1 MEPIEEQ
8 LDPSYFSMI
17 EHFFDRGCTVL
28 EKFMETEIQ
37 FKKMTSEQKRSLI
50 LGILALIKK
59 PTKMLYISFP
69 IKRDNGELEIIEA
82 WRCQHSEHR
91 TPCKGGIRFA
101 PNVSEDE
108 VKALAALMTFKC
120 AVVDVPFGGSKGAV
134 RIDPKKYSENEIERI
149 TRPGVDVPAPDM
161 GTSAREMAWI
171 ADTYAMTV
179 GHLDKDAYACT
190 TGKPILMGGILGRTA
205 ATGLGVR
212 HATSIFLKDNELVE
226 RIGITPGLAG
236 KSVIVQRMHGSCEV
250 KNHNPG
256 LWQCWK
262 SYGKIFSRSRSEDEW
277 FFLFGDILDNGTIV
291 GFPHADSY
299 QPKEDLFYEQCDIL
313 IPAAIEKVVVE
324 AANGPTTP
332 AGDRILQQRNI
343 LVIPDLFANAG
354 GVTVSYFEWLKNLNH
369 VSFGRLTF
377 KYEKESNSLLLRE
390 LFWATFAWLVTKPLT
405 ESVQESLEKGLNMK
419 NLSISPNEEFEKLI
433 EGASEKDIVHSGLAY
448 TMERSGMAI
457 IETARKYNLG
467 IDFRLAAYNVIKIVH
482 RQFDSNMSHAVCTFS
497 HCQQQQVAQAEDLLV
512 K

>member
-1 MEPIEEQ
+1 MCLKRISESMMEPIEEQ

-149 TRPGVDVPAPDM
+149 TRRLTLEFSKKGFLGPGVDVPAPDM

-236 KSVIVQRMHGSCEV
+236 KSVIVQGYGNVGSHTAKFFHEAGAKV
-250 KNHNPG
+250 IGIIEYNG
-256 LWQCWK
+256 SIYK
-262 SYGKIFSRSRSEDEW
+262 SDGIDIPALESYFS
-277 FFLFGDILDNGTIV
+277 DNGTIV

-313 IPAAIEKVVVE
+313 IPAAIEKVITKKNAEKIKAKVVVE

-343 LVIPDLFANAG
+343 L
-354 GVTVSYFEWLKNLNH
+354 WLKNLNH

-377 KYEKESNSLLLRE
+377 KYEKESNSLLLQ
-390 LFWATFAWLVTKPLT
+390 
-405 ESVQESLEKGLNMK
+405 SVQESLEKGLNMK

-467 IDFRLAAYNVIKIVH
+467 IDFRLAAYVMSIEKIF
-482 RQFDSNMSHAVCTFS
+482 RSFLTSGYTF
-497 HCQQQQVAQAEDLLV
+497 C
-512 K
+512 

>member
-1 MEPIEEQ
+1 
-8 LDPSYFSMI
+8 
-17 EHFFDRGCTVL
+17 
-28 EKFMETEIQ
+28 
-37 FKKMTSEQKRSLI
+37 
-50 LGILALIKK
+50 
-59 PTKMLYISFP
+59 
-69 IKRDNGELEIIEA
+69 
-82 WRCQHSEHR
+82 
-91 TPCKGGIRFA
+91 
-101 PNVSEDE
+101 
-108 VKALAALMTFKC
+108 
-120 AVVDVPFGGSKGAV
+120 
-134 RIDPKKYSENEIERI
+134 
-149 TRPGVDVPAPDM
+149 M
-161 GTSAREMAWI
+161 GT
-171 ADTYAMTV
+171 
-179 GHLDKDAYACT
+179 
-190 TGKPILMGGILGRTA
+190 
-205 ATGLGVR
+205 
-212 HATSIFLKDNELVE
+212 N
-226 RIGITPGLAG
+226 
-236 KSVIVQRMHGSCEV
+236 
-250 KNHNPG
+250 
-256 LWQCWK
+256 
-262 SYGKIFSRSRSEDEW
+262 
-277 FFLFGDILDNGTIV
+277 V
-291 GFPHADSY
+291 GFPHADRLPTERGLSMNSV
-299 QPKEDLFYEQCDIL
+299 DIL

-482 RQFDSNMSHAVCTFS
+482 QQFDSNMSHAVCTFS